1 MAEHGSPI
9 RTAFVA
15 NRVFDG
21 ERVLAGQAVVVD
33 GGRITEVVSPSS
45 LPPDVPVVSE
55 PGCTLMPGL
64 IDIHMHFMRW
74 MGPLF
79 PAYGVTTVR
88 DTGNPLGWVLPWRA
102 EAPGRP
108 WPRILCTGP
117 LLDGPVPLHPHVSR
131 ACKDLDDAAA
141 AVRETAAAG
150 VDGIKLYNRLDA
162 DWLRP
167 MVDEAHAAGLKVCIH
182 CQHFGVLQA
191 GEAGVEE
198 FFHLDGLLADIRG
211 DKPPGWLDYWGTPEF
226 SQTADRQARVADEI
240 AALGMAATPTLAYW
254 DSQWRLRTPTHVYSE
269 ELQHVP
275 TDLIRWQAPPPN
287 RTLQARW
294 REALAAAQRF
304 IGLLL
309 EREVTVLAGSDTPCG
324 PIAPGASLWRELSL
338 LVGAGMSPAAVLR
351 AATAEAGRF
360 LGHPELGRLAP
371 GAIADMAFIRG
382 NPLDA
387 IPDPPDVALVVQSGL
402 IRRPEDLLVDAADA
416 ELDEGEPWAVQFREH
431 WRGRP

>member
-1 MAEHGSPI
+1 MVSHGPPT
-9 RTAFVA
+9 RAAFTAD
-15 NRVFDG
+15 RIFDG
-21 ERVLAGQAVVVD
+21 ERVLSDHAVVVD
-33 GGRITEVVSPSS
+33 GDHIAEVVAASS
-45 LPPDVPVVSE
+45 VPPDVPVVSE

-64 IDIHMHFMRW
+64 VDIHMHFMRW

-79 PAYGVTTVR
+79 PAYGVTTAR
-88 DTGNPLGWVLPWRA
+88 DTGNPLACVLPWRA
-102 EAPGRP
+102 EAPRRP

-117 LLDGPVPLHPHVSR
+117 LLDGPVPLHPRVSR
-131 ACKDLDDAAA
+131 ACRDLDDAVS
-141 AVRETAAAG
+141 AVRDTTAAG

-162 DWLRP
+162 AWLRP
-167 MVDEAHAAGLKVCIH
+167 MVEETRAADLKVCIH

-191 GEAGVEE
+191 GRAGVEE
-198 FFHLDGLLADIRG
+198 FFHLDGLLVDICG
-211 DKPPGWLDYWGTPEF
+211 EKPPGWLEYWGTPEF
-226 SQTADRQARVADEI
+226 SQTADRQAQVADEI

-254 DSQWRLRTPTHVYSE
+254 DSQWRLRMPTRVYSE
-269 ELQHVP
+269 ELRHVP

-309 EREVTVLAGSDTPCG
+309 ERGVTVLAGSDTPCG
-324 PIAPGASLWRELSL
+324 PIPPGASLWRELSL
-338 LVGAGMSPAAVLR
+338 LVEAGMSPTAALR
-351 AATAEAGRF
+351 AATAETGRF
-360 LGHPELGRLAP
+360 LGHPELGRLTP

-387 IPDPPDVALVVQSGL
+387 IPDRPDVALVVQAGV
-402 IRRPEDLLVDAADA
+402 IRRPADLLADAANS
-416 ELDEGEPWAVQFREH
+416 EFDESEPWAVQFREH